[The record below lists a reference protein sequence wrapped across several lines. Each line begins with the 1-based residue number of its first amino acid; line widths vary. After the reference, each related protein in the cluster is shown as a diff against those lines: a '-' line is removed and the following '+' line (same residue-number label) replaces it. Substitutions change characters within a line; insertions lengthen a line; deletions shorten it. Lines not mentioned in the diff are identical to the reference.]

1 MPHIAKKTLKSFILR
16 HPFVAEKFYHLLALY
31 RARIATYRSA
41 SFGQCREDHWLL
53 ETLRAKN
60 IPWSESGFY
69 VDLGANHP
77 VVFSATYLLYRAGW
91 SGITVEPIP
100 SLCALHR
107 QLRPRDTCL
116 NVGVGATNEQRR
128 FWETAPDFFSSFS
141 EDDTKRAAERGLC
154 TVLREGRV
162 SIFTPSDVVAHVPT
176 GRTVNYL
183 TIDTEGLDSEILS
196 NWPWNK
202 CMPDIIS
209 CEASAMSKEESEADR
224 VLKTQGYTALR
235 RFDTCVF
242 WGSPQIATDLS

>member
-1 MPHIAKKTLKSFILR
+1 MRTNKLKIKAFVLRYPALAEKVYRALSFFRAKKAMFTR
-16 HPFVAEKFYHLLALY
+16 NA
-31 RARIATYRSA
+31 
-41 SFGQCREDHWLL
+41 FGQCEEDAWFLSF
-53 ETLRAKN
+53 LRARK
-60 IPWSESGFY
+60 IQWSDSGFY

-91 SGITVEPIP
+91 SGVTVEPIP
-100 SLCALHR
+100 SLCDLHR

-141 EDDTKRAAERGLC
+141 EEDTKRAAERGLC

-162 SIFTPSDVVAHVPT
+162 SLFTPSDIVAHVPT

-196 NWPWNK
+196 NWPWNDS
-202 CMPDIIS
+202 MPDIIS

-224 VLKTQGYTALR
+224 VLKTHGYAALR

-242 WGSPQIATDLS
+242 WGSRNIATDLS